1 MQLVERDDELAV
13 LDELFERCLR
23 GTGSVAV
30 INGPLASGKTA
41 LLHAFVER
49 SVKDGAIFLGAVG
62 SRAERTLPLGVIDQL
77 FQSVDLPSAGAERIA
92 RLLVDGGLGPT
103 VYNDQNDPAGPVAAS
118 VMRGLHEALRD
129 IAEGRPVLIGVD
141 DAHFIDAASLQC
153 LLHLIR
159 RLSSSR
165 VLIVFGGCFQSGQA
179 QWRFNAEIL
188 RLPNCRHIKLRPLSP
203 NGVAGVLSERLDHE
217 TADRLAPAFHRLSG
231 GNPLLVRALADDH
244 LAVRGK
250 TPPEPA
256 AGDAFARAVL
266 SCLYRG
272 EPVLL
277 EVSRALAMLGESF
290 SVPLLGRLLDL
301 DPESAAQ
308 AIEELKVAG
317 LPQSGRFREESTRL
331 AVLGS
336 MPPEDRKAMHSR
348 AAYLL
353 HESGA
358 AATTIAEHLVA
369 ADDVQPWAAP
379 VLRDAAEQV
388 LADGMADLAVSHLRL
403 AHRVCVDEQERAV
416 IMSTLVGVLWRINPA
431 ATKHYLPE
439 LTAAVRAGHL
449 KGQQA
454 ALMFGLLLWY
464 GRVDEAIAVLDSL
477 QEDDGTAPRQSSPAD
492 GAQSL
497 GELRLWLPYF
507 YPGMFDRDPSAPVR
521 EETPVNAFASVYAPH
536 RRASVALDV
545 MLTSGADA
553 DVVADA
559 EQILR
564 DTRLGESTVKPVL
577 AALTVLLHADR
588 PDKAITWCD
597 FLLGGVDQQQ
607 MPVWNA
613 LITVAQA
620 AIHYRQGD
628 LAKAESRGRE
638 ALTLISADSWGAAVA
653 APLAVM
659 IRTTTAMGRYE
670 EAAAYLNLH
679 VPPAAFQTPCGPHYL
694 SARGHYYLATG
705 HFDAALQDFEACGE
719 LMSAWR
725 FDSPAFVPW
734 RSDAAQA
741 LVCQNLIDRAS
752 ALIDEQLA
760 MLGPGRPR
768 TRAITLRAKAATV
781 DADQRVQLLRES
793 AEAFQKSGDLLGL
806 ACALADLCQA
816 HEALG
821 ELDLAVTVARRAGR
835 LADQCGARPLMGPL
849 ARITGEPEE
858 GTGDSPLL
866 TMLSDAEKKVAVL
879 ATKGHTNR
887 QIASQLY
894 ITVSTVEQHLTR
906 VYRKLAVNRRSQ
918 LSVRLQSGLADWRR
932 V

>member
-1 MQLVERDDELAV
+1 MQLVERDNELAA

-41 LLHAFVER
+41 LLRAFAER

-62 SRAERTLPLGVIDQL
+62 SRAERTLPLGVIDQV
-77 FQSVDLPSAGAERIA
+77 FQSVDLPSADAERIA
-92 RLLVDGGLGPT
+92 RLLVEGGLSPM
-103 VYNDQNDPAGPVAAS
+103 VYDGQNDPAGPVAAS
-118 VMRGLHEALRD
+118 VMRGLHEAVRD
-129 IAEGRPVLIGVD
+129 IAEKRPVLIAVD

-165 VLIVFGGCFQSGQA
+165 VLIVFGGCFHSSQA
-179 QWRFNAEIL
+179 QWLFHAEIF
-188 RLPNCRHIKLRPLSP
+188 RLPNCRHIRLGPLSP
-203 NGVAGVLSERLDHE
+203 DGVAAVLSGQFAHD
-217 TADRLAPAFHRLSG
+217 TASRLAPAFHRLSG
-231 GNPLLVRALADDH
+231 GNPLLVRALADDY
-244 LAVRGK
+244 LAAPEG
-250 TPPEPA
+250 TAPEPLT
-256 AGDAFARAVL
+256 GDAFGRAVL

-277 EVSRALAMLGESF
+277 EVTRALAMLGELS
-290 SVPLLGRLLDL
+290 SVPLLGRLLDM

-308 AIEELKVAG
+308 AIEALKIAG
-317 LPQSGRFREESTRL
+317 LQETGRFFRESTRL
-331 AVLGS
+331 AILNS
-336 MPPEDRKAMHSR
+336 MSPQDRKAMHSR

-358 AATTIAEHLVA
+358 AVTTIAEHLVA
-369 ADDVQPWAAP
+369 ADDVQAWAAP

-388 LADGMADLAVSHLRL
+388 LADGMTDLAVSYLRL

-416 IMSTLVGVLWRINPA
+416 IMSALVGVMWRINPA

-439 LTAAVRAGHL
+439 LIAAVRAGHL

-454 ALMFGLLLWY
+454 ALTFGRLLWY
-464 GRVDEAIAVLDSL
+464 GRVDEAVAVLGSL
-477 QEDDGTAPRQSSPAD
+477 QEDAATAPRPSSPAD
-492 GAQSL
+492 GVPSL
-497 GELRLWLPYF
+497 GELWLWLPYF
-507 YPGMFDRDPSAPVR
+507 YPGMFDRDPPGPVR
-521 EETPVNAFASVYAPH
+521 EETPVNSFASVYAPH
-536 RRASVALDV
+536 RRASVALGA
-545 MLTSGADA
+545 MLTGGVGP

-564 DTRLGESTVKPVL
+564 GTRLGESTVKPIL
-577 AALTVLLHADR
+577 AALTVLLFADC
-588 PDKAITWCD
+588 PDKASTWCD
-597 FLLGGVDQQQ
+597 FLLGSVDQQQ

-620 AIHYRQGD
+620 AIHYRQGA
-628 LAKAESRGRE
+628 LAKAEARGQE
-638 ALTLISADSWGAAVA
+638 ALTLISAESWGAAVA

-659 IRTTTAMGRYE
+659 VRTTTAMGNYE
-670 EAAAYLNLH
+670 EAMACLNVH

-719 LMSAWR
+719 LMSSWR

-741 LVCQNLIDRAS
+741 LVCQSMIDRAS
-752 ALIDEQLA
+752 ALVDEQLA
-760 MLGPGRPR
+760 RLGPGRSH

-781 DADQRVQLLRES
+781 DADRRVHLLRES
-793 AEAFQKSGDLLGL
+793 VEAFQTSGDRLGL
-806 ACALADLCQA
+806 AYALADLGQA

-821 ELDLAVTVARRAGR
+821 EVDLAATIARRASR
-835 LADQCGARPLMGPL
+835 LADQCGARPLMSSL
-849 ARITGEPEE
+849 ARITGDPA
-858 GTGDSPLL
+858 GGKGDSPLL
-866 TMLSDAEKKVAVL
+866 MMLSDAEKKVAVL

-887 QIASQLY
+887 QIANQLY

-918 LSVRLQSGLADWRR
+918 LSVRLRPDLAD
-932 V
+932 